1 MSYSTILMF
10 SKCLK
15 RMLHKEIF
23 ETIKKLS
30 SKIFSFNDIIFHQYY
45 FLSIFDV
52 FLNGL
57 VIFQLVEDSYS

>member
-1 MSYSTILMF
+1 MSYSTNLMF

>member
-1 MSYSTILMF
+1 MSYSTNLMF

-30 SKIFSFNDIIFHQYY
+30 SKIFSFNDIILHQYY

>member
-1 MSYSTILMF
+1 MF
-10 SKCLK
+10 RIFQLK
-15 RMLHKEIF
+15 IS

>member
-1 MSYSTILMF
+1 MSYSTNLMF

-30 SKIFSFNDIIFHQYY
+30 SKIFSFNDIILHQYY

-57 VIFQLVEDSYS
+57 VIFQLVEDS